1 MLANKCERLLGYYLI
16 EIDDKPPIINE
27 PVYLINWKSKL
38 DIANANLF
46 LLENEEDGTQRIVV
60 SYKSI
65 YINTYNVMVICL
77 KHNTIIYRYETFH
90 IWESTI
96 RGIIL
101 KNYDYVMISKDGT
114 FVMSL
119 GYQEKRK
126 IRGSHGTDQMLHTL
140 DSCRDLRLEETNH
153 LMFL

>member
-1 MLANKCERLLGYYLI
+1 M
-16 EIDDKPPIINE
+16 
-27 PVYLINWKSKL
+27 
-38 DIANANLF
+38 
-46 LLENEEDGTQRIVV
+46 

-77 KHNTIIYRYETFH
+77 QSLQIIYRYETFH

-119 GYQEKRK
+119 GY
-126 IRGSHGTDQMLHTL
+126 
-140 DSCRDLRLEETNH
+140 
-153 LMFL
+153 